1 MPSRSSPPSI
11 APINGDGERGELD
24 VDLILSDDCVV
35 ECCYISANL
44 QAAAIYS
51 ELVVRGLIA
60 QERRRHYKY
69 FRFI

>member
-35 ECCYISANL
+35 ESAAISANL
-44 QAAAIYS
+44 QAATIY
-51 ELVVRGLIA
+51 IA
-60 QERRRHYKY
+60 SSS
-69 FRFI
+69 